1 MTITR
6 ERYLDETSQ
15 YHLTISLVTRTGIM
29 HSLLSNIP
37 EEERTSIS
45 DILVRAL
52 NEIEERL
59 RPHVKGV
66 TATN

>member
-1 MTITR
+1 
-6 ERYLDETSQ
+6 
-15 YHLTISLVTRTGIM
+15 M